1 MEHYD
6 IQQLD
11 EVTLE
16 GLCERNAARFDDVI
30 PVTQNILDAVKA
42 DGDSAVRSLTKKYDG
57 VDLYSFVVTKQEV
70 DEACANL
77 EPSVDQAFRQAAEN
91 IKKFHQSQLV
101 GRRTVET
108 MPGVT
113 CFAEMRP
120 IEKVGL
126 YIPGGTAPLAS
137 TVLMLGIPA
146 KLAGCKDIV
155 LTTPPNKDGQ
165 VPDIIL
171 LAASICGITDIRK
184 IGGAQAI
191 AALAYGTESVPKVD
205 KIFGP
210 GNDIV
215 TAAKTMV
222 SNDPNGAA
230 IDMPAGPTEVFVI
243 ADKDSRADFVASDL
257 LSQAEHDKSSKVVL
271 ACTDQQ
277 KTEELMKEVEA
288 QLDELPRREIA
299 SAALQNSFTLT
310 VESIDQ
316 AIDFSNMFAP
326 EHLILNFEDA
336 EKYIGRIVNAGSVF
350 IGPYSCESAGDYAS
364 GTNHCLPTHGYARS
378 FAGVSVASFQKQVTF
393 QHVTNQGA
401 KALAPVV
408 TLMAEQE
415 SLEGHKRA
423 MEIRVSDD

>member
-6 IQQLD
+6 IQRLD
-11 EVTLE
+11 QTALE
-16 GLCERNAARFDDVI
+16 SLCERSAARFDDVI
-30 PVTQNILDAVKA
+30 PVTENILGEVKKGGDA
-42 DGDSAVRSLTKKYDG
+42 AVREFTKRFDD
-57 VDLYSFVVTKQEV
+57 VELDDFAVSEDEIKQACMNIDPDV
-70 DEACANL
+70 HEAF
-77 EPSVDQAFRQAAEN
+77 QRAADN
-91 IKKFHQSQLV
+91 IEKFHRAQLID
-101 GRRTVET
+101 RRTVET

-146 KLAGCKDIV
+146 KLAGCDEI
-155 LTTPPNKDGQ
+155 LLATPPNEDGGAA
-165 VPDIIL
+165 DIIL
-171 LAASICGITDIRK
+171 LAASICGITNIRK

-191 AALAYGTESVPKVD
+191 AAMAYGTESVPKVD

-215 TAAKTMV
+215 TMAKSMV
-222 SNDPNGAA
+222 SNDPEGAA

-243 ADKDSRADFVASDL
+243 ADENSRADFIASDL

-271 ACTDQQ
+271 ACTSKQ
-277 KTEELMKEVEA
+277 KTREVVKEVES
-288 QLDELPRREIA
+288 QLATLPRKGIA
-299 SAALQNSFTLT
+299 GAALQNSFTLT
-310 VESIDQ
+310 VGSIDQ
-316 AIDFSNMFAP
+316 AIEFSNMFAP

-336 EKYIGRIVNAGSVF
+336 DRYIDRIKNAGSVF
-350 IGPYSCESAGDYAS
+350 IGPYACESAGDYAS

-378 FAGVSVASFQKQVTF
+378 FGGVSVASFQKQITF
-393 QHVTNQGA
+393 QKVTARGA
-401 KALAPVV
+401 KALAPTVA
-408 TLMAEQE
+408 LMAEQE

-423 MEIRVSDD
+423 MEIRTADS